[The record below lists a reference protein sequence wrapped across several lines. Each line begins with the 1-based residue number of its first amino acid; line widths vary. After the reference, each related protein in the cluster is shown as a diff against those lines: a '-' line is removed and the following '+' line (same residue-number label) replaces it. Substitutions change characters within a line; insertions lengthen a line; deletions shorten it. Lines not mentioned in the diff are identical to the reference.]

1 MRSRLS
7 IAAILAVA
15 FAAAGLASASAG
27 SGSSTTQ
34 TAAFPKIIPLPNG
47 WFGEGIATGR
57 GTSFYVS
64 SIPGSA
70 IYAGDLRTGAGRVL
84 VPPDEDRLAL
94 GLKVDHRNRIFV
106 AGALTGQAYVYDA
119 DTGETLAT
127 FTFGPP
133 ETTEVNDVIVTKD
146 AAYFTDP
153 LNPRLYV
160 VPIARNGALGTPY
173 ELPLSGDYVHDPE
186 GVPEGFNLNGIA
198 ATPSG
203 RTLIVDHFGAGKL
216 YRVDPMTGVAREIDL
231 DTGVPSA
238 DGLLLRGKRLYVVQA
253 FLNQVSIVE
262 LESDLGSGQVT
273 GTITD
278 PALDVP
284 TTIAGFGRRLYV
296 VNAKFNTEPGPDV
309 PYEVVQLPHV
319 ENDDG
324 SAE

>member
-15 FAAAGLASASAG
+15 LTAAGLASASAG

-84 VPPDEDRLAL
+84 VPPDPDRLAL

-106 AGALTGQAYVYDA
+106 AGAATGEAYVYDA
-119 DTGETLAT
+119 ISGRTLAK
-127 FTFGPP
+127 FTLGAP
-133 ETTEVNDVIVTKD
+133 ETTLVNDVIVTKD
-146 AAYFTDP
+146 AAYFTDSY
-153 LNPRLYV
+153 NPRLFV
-160 VPIARNGALGTPY
+160 LPIARNGALGTPY
-173 ELPLSGDYVHDPE
+173 ELPLSGVVHDPN
-186 GVPEGFNLNGIA
+186 GFNLNGIE

-203 RTLIVDHFGAGKL
+203 RTLIVDHTDAGKL
-216 YRVDPMTGVAREIDL
+216 YRVNPRTGVAREIQL
-231 DTGVPSA
+231 DTEVPIA
-238 DGLLLRGKRLYVVQA
+238 DGLLLRGKTLYVVLA
-253 FLNQVSIVE
+253 DFNQVSVVE
-262 LESDLGSGQVT
+262 LESDLESGQVT

-278 PALDVP
+278 PALDIP

-309 PYEVVQLPHV
+309 PYEVVQLPRFHS
-319 ENDDG
+319 E
-324 SAE
+324 